1 MQFSSKLAI
10 ATHILL
16 VIAEFSEKEKVTSDV
31 IAGSTNVNPVIIRNM
46 LLKLQDAKIIQTKA
60 GVGGSELTKP
70 LNKITLKDIFYAVEE
85 DKDLFKF
92 HSNPNEDCPVGR
104 NIHKLLDKRFDN
116 AKEVMFD
123 ELSKITLDQLKI
135 ELDKLIK
142 K

>member
-1 MQFSSKLAI
+1 M
-10 ATHILL
+10 
-16 VIAEFSEKEKVTSDV
+16 VIAEFSDKEKVTSDV
-31 IAGSTNVNPVIIRNM
+31 IAGSINVNPVIIRNM

-60 GVGGSELTKP
+60 DVGGSEFTKP

-85 DKDLFKF
+85 AKDLFMF

-123 ELSKITLDQLKI
+123 ELSKITLDQLKT